1 MRPPGPAPAAPTF
14 GTAPANVHM
23 GQPNQPPGAPLNPY
37 APQQPGQP
45 PLFAPPAPPQGNH
58 GRSVAIFCVVFSLIV
73 GLGAFTVGFAID
85 GGATGNIGAAAIPSP
100 GPDDPPEVRAAYLS
114 AKAQVALDDH
124 SNALLIDDEAGWL
137 EIFDDRLH
145 DDMSQQFSSLRNL
158 EVSQYDY
165 TIQGDPREVN
175 DGEWEFRLAV
185 SYCFGGVIG
194 EECADAAIVF
204 DTVWEDASDGLIIN
218 QVEDSD
224 EAGPR
229 PWEVED
235 IRAVSGDKVIV
246 ATPAKYSDQLEEA
259 LPEAEAAA
267 ENADQYAVYGEVE
280 KYIVY
285 LAGNA
290 EFSSWYGLDG
300 ASMDNVVGFAMPVP
314 VLDDDGR
321 LTSGGYEVVMHIDRV
336 RDSLEFRSTMR
347 HELGHVATLHHSGD
361 HYPVPEDWWMVE
373 GIAEVIDHDP
383 SVGLE
388 DYLRKRDVQAY
399 VDQKLW
405 NGELEAVYNSDD
417 ALTGSAKYGIA
428 MYAVYYLFNEY
439 GKDKFMDLFERVAR
453 NGEDAEAATQAA
465 YGMSYDDLVAECAD
479 FIESLT

>member
-1 MRPPGPAPAAPTF
+1 M
-14 GTAPANVHM
+14 
-23 GQPNQPPGAPLNPY
+23 
-37 APQQPGQP
+37 
-45 PLFAPPAPPQGNH
+45 FAPPPPKRSRGQ
-58 GRSVAIFCVVFSLIV
+58 SVAIFCLVFSLIV
-73 GLGAFTVGFAID
+73 GLGAITVGVSVS
-85 GGATGNIGAAAIPSP
+85 GGASGNIGAASIPSP
-100 GPDDPPEVRAAYLS
+100 GPDDPPEVRAAYLT

-124 SNALLIDDEAGWL
+124 SGALLTDDETGWL
-137 EIFDDRLH
+137 EIFDDRLR
-145 DDMSQQFSSLRNL
+145 DDMSRQFSSLRNL
-158 EVSQYDY
+158 EVSQYEY
-165 TIQGDPREVN
+165 SIQGNPQERSE
-175 DGEWEFRLAV
+175 GEWEFRLAV
-185 SYCFGGVIG
+185 SYCFGGIVG
-194 EECADAAIVF
+194 EDCADAAIVF
-204 DTVWEDASDGLIIN
+204 DTVWQDDPDGLYISE
-218 QVEDSD
+218 VEDSD

-235 IRAVSGDKVIV
+235 IRAVSGEKVIV
-246 ATPAKYSDQLEEA
+246 ATPAKYSDQLEDA

-267 ENADQYAVYGEVE
+267 ENADLYAAYGEVE

-314 VLDDDGR
+314 VLDENDR

-336 RDSLEFRSTMR
+336 RDSVEFRSTMR

-361 HYPVPEDWWMVE
+361 HYPMPEDWWMVE

-383 SVGLE
+383 SVELD
-388 DYLRKRDVQAY
+388 DYLRKRDVQMY

-405 NGELEAVYNSDD
+405 NGELEPVYNSDD
-417 ALTGSAKYGIA
+417 ALAGSAKYGIA

-439 GKDKFMDLFERVAR
+439 GMDPFMDLFERVAR
-453 NGEDAEAATQAA
+453 NGEDPDESAQAA
-465 YGMSYDDLVAECAD
+465 YGKSYDELVAECAD